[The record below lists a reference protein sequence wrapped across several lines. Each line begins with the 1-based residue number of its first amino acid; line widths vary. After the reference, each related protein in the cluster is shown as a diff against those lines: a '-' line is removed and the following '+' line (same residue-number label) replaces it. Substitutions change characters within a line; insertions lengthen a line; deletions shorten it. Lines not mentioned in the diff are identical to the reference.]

1 MPDTIPAG
9 MRAVRFNAATQKLFV
24 TEVPVPELE
33 PHEVL
38 VKVAACGIC
47 LSDVHLID
55 GSIPPV
61 KEEVTLGHESSGEI
75 VALGSEV
82 PGWSTGQRVVIAGGK
97 PCGTC
102 DRCRVG
108 LLDDCRNFMLM
119 GFHYDG
125 AWADFVAV
133 PFYACAPIP
142 DGMAAEQA
150 AILADAVATPY
161 AALVERAALKPSE
174 NVGLW
179 GIGGLGTHA
188 VQIARMVGAG
198 LVVAVDPLESARK
211 RALAVGADVA
221 LDPTSQDVRG
231 EISKLTGGMMLD
243 AAVDLV
249 GANAVI
255 SQCVSCLGRGGRA
268 VMVGLSLEPLT
279 LEPSILFGI
288 QSHSVLGH
296 LGYNKRHLEQLVRLL
311 AGGRLRLESSI
322 SDILPLED
330 TPKGVERLA
339 NKIGDPVRLVVK
351 P

>member
-1 MPDTIPAG
+1 MPNIPEK
-9 MRAVRFNAATQKLFV
+9 MRAVRFDATTRKLEV
-24 TEVPVPELE
+24 TEVPVPQLE

-38 VKVAACGIC
+38 VKVLACGIC

-61 KEEVTLGHESSGEI
+61 KDVVTLGHEASGEI
-75 VALGSEV
+75 VATGSEV
-82 PGWSTGQRVVIAGGK
+82 PGWSPGQRVVMAGGK

-102 DRCRVG
+102 DRCRMG
-108 LLDDCRNFMLM
+108 MLEDCRNFMIM

-125 AWADFVAV
+125 AWADYVAV
-133 PFYACAPIP
+133 PFFACAPIP
-142 DGMAAEQA
+142 DDMPVEQA
-150 AILADAVATPY
+150 AILADAVATPF
-161 AALVERAALKPSE
+161 AALVERASLKPAE

-198 LVVAVDPLESARK
+198 LIVAVDPLESARK
-211 RALAVGADVA
+211 RALDVGADVA
-221 LDPTSQDVRG
+221 LDPTSSDVRK

-243 AAVDLV
+243 VAVDLV

-255 SQCVSCLGRGGRA
+255 SQCVGCLGRGGRA
-268 VMVGLSLEPLT
+268 VMVGLSLEPLQ

-288 QSHSVLGH
+288 QSHAVLGH
-296 LGYNKRHLEQLVRLL
+296 LGYNKGHLEQLVRLL
-311 AGGRLRLESSI
+311 ANGRLQLEASI
-322 SDILPLED
+322 SDVMPLED

-339 NKIGDPVRLVVK
+339 NKDGDPVRLVVK

>member
-1 MPDTIPAG
+1 MPEIPAG
-9 MRAVRFNAATQKLFV
+9 MRAVRFNAADRKLKL

-38 VKVAACGIC
+38 VKVRACGIC

-55 GSIPPV
+55 GGIPPV
-61 KEEVTLGHESSGEI
+61 KDEVTLGHEASGDI
-75 VALGSEV
+75 VAMGSEV
-82 PGWSTGQRVVIAGGK
+82 PGWEPGQYVVMAGGK
-97 PCGTC
+97 PCGKC
-102 DRCRVG
+102 DRCKVG
-108 LLDDCRNFMLM
+108 LLDDCRNFMLL

-125 AWADFVAV
+125 AWADYVAV
-133 PFYACAPIP
+133 PYYACAPVPDSIP
-142 DGMAAEQA
+142 AEQA

-161 AALVERAALKPSE
+161 AALVERAGLKPSE
-174 NVGLW
+174 SVGLW

-198 LVVAVDPLESARK
+198 LVVAVDPLPSARE
-211 RALAVGADVA
+211 RALTVGADVA

-243 AAVDLV
+243 VAVDLV

-268 VMVGLSLEPLT
+268 VMVGLSLEPLQ
-279 LEPSILFGI
+279 LEPSLLFGI
-288 QSHSVLGH
+288 QSHGVLGH

-311 AGGRLRLESSI
+311 AGGRLDLESSI
-322 SDILPLED
+322 SDIMPLED

-339 NKIGDPVRLVVK
+339 SKDGDPVRLIVK